1 MLKLKD
7 YLWRNN
13 MTVKGEYIGIFEYP
27 TKKIFLGEDDIKI
40 EIFENYIKIKGEGK
54 KVFMDIILSIIC
66 ENEKNE
72 LNRVDIWID
81 KKKIILDTD
90 MVDIFKKINKED
102 YLNKNIYI
110 SREGINW
117 LKNISFYF
125 ISPNHSNEY
134 YINKE
139 IEKNL
144 WR

>member
-7 YLWRNN
+7 YLWENN
-13 MTVKGEYIGIFEYP
+13 VTLKGEYIGIFEYP

-40 EIFENYIKIKGEGK
+40 EIFDNYIKIKGEGK
-54 KVFMDIILSIIC
+54 KVLMDIILSIIF

-72 LNRVDIWID
+72 LDKIDIRID
-81 KKKIILDTD
+81 KKKIILDKD
-90 MVDIFKKINKED
+90 MVNIFKKINKED

-110 SREGINW
+110 SKEGINW

-125 ISPNHSNEY
+125 ISPDHSNEY

-139 IEKNL
+139 IEKDL